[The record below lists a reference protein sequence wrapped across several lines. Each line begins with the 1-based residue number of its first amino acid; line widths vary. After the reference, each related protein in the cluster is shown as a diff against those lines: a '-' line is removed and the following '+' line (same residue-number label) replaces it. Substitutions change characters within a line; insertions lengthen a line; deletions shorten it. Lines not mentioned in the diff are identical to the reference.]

1 MRFLDNIN
9 VDFLSKRKIAYLVSG
24 TLILISLISLV
35 TRGLE
40 LGIDFVGGT
49 EIAVHQNQHIGAC
62 RFCRHQT
69 EDQDCPDQL
78 FHRGLPPSERC
89 FAPEINSKR

>member
-9 VDFLSKRKIAYLVSG
+9 VDFLSKRRITYLISG
-24 TLILISLISLV
+24 TLIFVSLISLV

-49 EIAVHQNQHIGAC
+49 EIALKFEQPIDIAAPLQL
-62 RFCRHQT
+62 
-69 EDQDCPDQL
+69 L
-78 FHRGLPPSERC
+78 FHH
-89 FAPEINSKR
+89 